1 MNCPPPDALP
11 GAGTTGSQ
19 ADCQAAPSGMHGGGL
34 NCWKA
39 DPGATFVQN
48 PSPITVLSGI
58 AQEGEEEGEDSTG
71 KLSFLATFC
80 TCLRLLLL
88 KFY

>member
-1 MNCPPPDALP
+1 MHSLVQAQL
-11 GAGTTGSQ
+11 GAQQIARQLQAGCTG
-19 ADCQAAPSGMHGGGL
+19 GGGL